1 MLLLVPVVGAFYPLF
16 RIAPALY
23 GWGMRRRIFRLY
35 GELKFLEGDLDRR
48 DSAGE
53 AGDLVDHLDRLEE
66 RANHLQV
73 PLAYTN
79 LLYNLR
85 RDILLVR
92 ERLAVR
98 RETGAR

>member
-16 RIAPALY
+16 RVAPALY

-35 GELKFLEGDLDRR
+35 GELKFLERDLERS
-48 DSAGE
+48 DSGE
-53 AGDLVDHLDRLEE
+53 DAGDLAEQLERLED

-85 RDILLVR
+85 RDIQLVR
-92 ERLAVR
+92 EKLAAR
-98 RETGAR
+98 RKAGA

>member
-1 MLLLVPVVGAFYPLF
+1 
-16 RIAPALY
+16 
-23 GWGMRRRIFRLY
+23 MRRRIFRLY
-35 GELKFLEGDLDRR
+35 GELKFLERDLDRS
-48 DSAGE
+48 DPAE
-53 AGDLVDHLDRLEE
+53 AAGDLVDHLDRLEE

-85 RDILLVR
+85 RDIRLVR
-92 ERLAVR
+92 EKLAEP